1 MVSVDVGCCCSG
13 DWVSSITELFSCDLQ
28 RLSDFVSLRGQRGG
42 AWAEEVV

>member
-1 MVSVDVGCCCSG
+1 MSVVAAMGTGSAR
-13 DWVSSITELFSCDLQ
+13 SPELFSRDLQ